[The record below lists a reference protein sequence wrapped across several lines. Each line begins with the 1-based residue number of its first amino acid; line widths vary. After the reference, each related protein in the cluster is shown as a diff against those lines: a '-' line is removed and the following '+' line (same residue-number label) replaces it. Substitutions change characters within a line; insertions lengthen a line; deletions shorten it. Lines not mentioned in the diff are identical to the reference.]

1 MAIRPILHI
10 PTPCLREV
18 AAPVVEIN
26 DEIKT
31 LIKDML
37 DTMYDA
43 PGVGLAAPQ
52 IGVMH
57 RVIVM
62 DPAGEEEEPT
72 PLAMINPKITWL
84 SDELRVHQ
92 EGCLSIPE
100 YYEDVERPDACKV
113 TYLDQDGK
121 SHDLECTGL
130 LSTIVQHEID
140 HLDGKLFIDYLS
152 RLKRERVLKKFK
164 KIAKRAAE

>member
-1 MAIRPILHI
+1 MTIRPILHI
-10 PTPCLREV
+10 PNDVLRKV
-18 AAPVVEIN
+18 AAPVDTVN

-31 LIKDML
+31 LIKDMF

-52 IGVMH
+52 IGELH

-62 DPAGEEEEPT
+62 DPSKEEEEPN
-72 PLAMINPKITWL
+72 PIAMINPEITW
-84 SDELRVHQ
+84 SSEDTWTYQ

-100 YYEDVERPDACKV
+100 YYEDVERPVKV
-113 TYLDQDGK
+113 RVKYLDEEGNPQE
-121 SHDLECTGL
+121 LEAEEL

-152 RLKRERVLKKFK
+152 RLKRERVTKKFQ
-164 KIAKRAAE
+164 KIAKRKAG

>member
-18 AAPVVEIN
+18 ATPVADIN

-31 LIKDML
+31 LIKDMF

-62 DPAGEEEEPT
+62 DPAGEEDEPA
-72 PLAMINPKITWL
+72 PLAMINPEITWL
-84 SDELRVHQ
+84 SEELRVHQ

-100 YYEDVERPDACKV
+100 YYEDVERPDLCKV
-113 TYLDQDGK
+113 TYLDEEGERHERTC
-121 SHDLECTGL
+121 SGL
-130 LSTIVQHEID
+130 LSTIVQHEVD

-152 RLKRERVLKKFK
+152 RLKRERVLKKFQK
-164 KIAKRAAE
+164 LAKRAAG

>member
-18 AAPVVEIN
+18 ATPVADIN

-31 LIKDML
+31 LIKDMF

-62 DPAGEEEEPT
+62 DPAGEEDEPA
-72 PLAMINPKITWL
+72 PLAMINPEITWL
-84 SDELRVHQ
+84 SEELRVHQ

-100 YYEDVERPDACKV
+100 YYEDVERPDRCKV
-113 TYLDQDGK
+113 TYLDEQGER
-121 SHDLECTGL
+121 HERECDGL
-130 LSTIVQHEID
+130 LSTIVQHEVD

-152 RLKRERVLKKFK
+152 RLKRERVLK
-164 KIAKRAAE
+164 

>member
-31 LIKDML
+31 LVTDMF

-62 DPAGEEEEPT
+62 DPAGEEEDRA
-72 PLAMINPKITWL
+72 PLAMINPDIKWF
-84 SDELRVHQ
+84 SEELRVHQ

-100 YYEDVERPDACKV
+100 YYEDVERPDLCRVAF
-113 TYLDQDGK
+113 LDIDGK
-121 SHDLECTGL
+121 SHELECEGL
-130 LSTIVQHEID
+130 LSTIVQHEVD
-140 HLDGKLFIDYLS
+140 HLNGKLFIDYLS
-152 RLKRERVLKKFK
+152 RLKRERVTKKFQK
-164 KIAKRAAE
+164 LAKRAAG

>member
-18 AAPVVEIN
+18 AKPVGEIT
-26 DEIKT
+26 DEIKV
-31 LIKDML
+31 LVKDMFE
-37 DTMYDA
+37 TMYDA

-62 DPAGEEEEPT
+62 DPAGEEEEPR
-72 PLAMINPKITWL
+72 PQAMINPEIIWL
-84 SDELRVHQ
+84 SEELRVHQ

-100 YYEDVERPDACKV
+100 YYEDVERPDVCKV
-113 TYLDQDGK
+113 KFLDEQGE
-121 SHDLECTGL
+121 SHELTCEGL
-130 LSTIVQHEID
+130 LSTIVQHEVD

-152 RLKRERVLKKFK
+152 RLKRDRVIKKFQ
-164 KIAKRAAE
+164 KIAKRAAS

>member
-1 MAIRPILHI
+1 MATRPILHI
-10 PTPCLREV
+10 PSPCLREV

-31 LIKDML
+31 LVKDML

-62 DPAGEEEEPT
+62 DPAGEEEEPA

-84 SDELRVHQ
+84 SEEFRVHQ

-100 YYEDVERPDACKV
+100 YYEDVERPDLCKV
-113 TYLDQDGK
+113 KYLDEEGN
-121 SHDLECTGL
+121 SRVLECEGL
-130 LSTIVQHEID
+130 LSTIVQHEVD

-152 RLKRERVLKKFK
+152 RLKRERVTKKFK

>member
-1 MAIRPILHI
+1 MAIRRILHI

-18 AAPVVEIN
+18 AAPVATID

-31 LIKDML
+31 LVKDMF

-52 IGVMH
+52 IGVMR

-62 DPAGEEEEPT
+62 DPAGEEEDPQ
-72 PLAMINPKITWL
+72 PLAMINPEITWF
-84 SDELRVHQ
+84 SKELRVHQ

-100 YYEDVERPDACKV
+100 YYEDVERPERCNV
-113 TYLDQDGK
+113 TFLDENSERQE
-121 SHDLECTGL
+121 LECDGL
-130 LSTIVQHEID
+130 LATVVQHEVD
-140 HLDGKLFIDYLS
+140 HLDGKLFIDYIS
-152 RLKRERVLKKFK
+152 RLKRDRVKKKFQK
-164 KIAKRAAE
+164 LAKRAAE

>member
-18 AAPVVEIN
+18 AVPVVEIN

-31 LIKDML
+31 LVKDMF

-62 DPAGEEEEPT
+62 DPAGEEEDPA
-72 PLAMINPKITWL
+72 PLAMINPDITWF
-84 SDELRVHQ
+84 SEELRVHQ

-100 YYEDVERPDACKV
+100 YYEDVERPDLCKV
-113 TYLDQDGK
+113 KFLDVDGNA
-121 SHDLECTGL
+121 HELECEGL
-130 LSTIVQHEID
+130 LSTIVQHEVD
-140 HLDGKLFIDYLS
+140 HLNGKLFIDYLS
-152 RLKRERVLKKFK
+152 RLKRERVTKKFQK
-164 KIAKRAAE
+164 LAKRAAD

>member
-31 LIKDML
+31 LVNDMF
-37 DTMYDA
+37 DTMYEA

-62 DPAGEEEEPT
+62 DPAGEEEEPA
-72 PLAMINPKITWL
+72 PLAMINPDITWF

-100 YYEDVERPDACKV
+100 YYEDVERPDLCKV
-113 TYLDQDGK
+113 TFLDVDGK
-121 SHDLECTGL
+121 SHELECEGL
-130 LSTIVQHEID
+130 LSTIVQHEVD
-140 HLDGKLFIDYLS
+140 HLNGKLFIDYLS
-152 RLKRERVLKKFK
+152 RLKRERVTKKFQK
-164 KIAKRAAE
+164 LAKRAAV